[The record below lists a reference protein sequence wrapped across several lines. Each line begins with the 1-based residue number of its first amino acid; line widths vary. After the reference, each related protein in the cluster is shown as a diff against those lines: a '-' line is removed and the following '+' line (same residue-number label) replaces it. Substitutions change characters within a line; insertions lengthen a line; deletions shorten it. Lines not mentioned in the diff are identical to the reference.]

1 MAQTAQAPGQA
12 APRRPVLQCVVL
24 VVIALIAM
32 TGLAVLIIWAS
43 VQPKKLHY
51 SIEHGSVTG
60 FNLTDDK
67 LNSDFD
73 FVLRANNPNRHVSL
87 YYDRIEVTVWYE
99 DQKLSVNNVHPFHQP
114 KRNVTFVDL
123 ALVAKNAAV
132 YGATARDLRMERAA
146 GDVNLNIKVRAKIRL
161 KVGVFKIHRTL
172 KVDCESVMVPFNL
185 HKAFQRVV
193 CHTDMDN

>member
-1 MAQTAQAPGQA
+1 MAQTAAEAGQ
-12 APRRPVLQCVVL
+12 RRPMLQCAVL

-51 SIEHGSVTG
+51 SIEHGSITG
-60 FNLTDDK
+60 FNLTSDK
-67 LNSDFD
+67 LSSNFG
-73 FVLRANNPNRHVSL
+73 FALRANNPNRHVSI
-87 YYDRIEVTVWYE
+87 YYDRIDVTVAYE
-99 DQKLSVNNVHPFHQP
+99 DQKLSVNNVHPFHQR

-123 ALVAKNAAV
+123 KLVAKDAAV

-146 GDVNLNIKVRAKIRL
+146 GEVNLNVKVRAKIRL

-172 KVDCESVMVPFNL
+172 KVDCESVTVPFDSR
-185 HKAFQRVV
+185 KGFQRVL
-193 CHTDMDN
+193 CETDLDN